1 MSAFSTLTHL
11 IFLNLQVLQDVFFED
26 FPAVGAVKEEEVAAT
41 AADNDDDANDVD
53 EACNDKDADAD
64 DAVVVDLELL

>member
-26 FPAVGAVKEEEVAAT
+26 FPAVGAVKEEVAAT